1 MKKIMA
7 IILIGLVF
15 SISACKGKRSNP
27 AAEKESYEKTK
38 ETLEQKEKKNP
49 LLFLSVSSSD
59 KHNLIGQTVIK
70 GNVTNN
76 AKVCSY
82 KDVQLELS
90 FYSKTGTLLEKGNET
105 VYDEIAPG
113 KSADFK
119 IKNFAP
125 KGSDSVAIKILGA
138 KTR

>member
-1 MKKIMA
+1 MKKITGIISMA
-7 IILIGLVF
+7 IIVLISG
-15 SISACKGKRSNP
+15 CNNKRSNV
-27 AAEKESYEKTK
+27 AKEKESYEKAK
-38 ETLEQKEKKNP
+38 ETLEEKEKKNP
-49 LLFLSVSSSD
+49 LLFLSVNSRD
-59 KHNLIGQTVIK
+59 KHNLIGQTVIQ

-76 AKVCSY
+76 AKVSSY

-113 KSADFK
+113 KSANFK

-125 KGSDSVAIKILGA
+125 KGSDSIAIKVLGA
-138 KTR
+138 KTK

>member
-1 MKKIMA
+1 MKRITG
-7 IILIGLVF
+7 IIIVTTLLM
-15 SISACKGKRSNP
+15 SACNSKRSNI
-27 AAEKESYEKTK
+27 AKEKESYENAK
-38 ETLEQKEKKNP
+38 ETLEEKEKKNP
-49 LLFLSVSSSD
+49 LSFLLVNSRD
-59 KHNLIGQTVIK
+59 KHNLIGQTVIQ
-70 GNVTNN
+70 GNVTNI

-113 KSADFK
+113 KSASFK

-125 KGSDSVAIKILGA
+125 KGSDSVAIKVLGA
-138 KTR
+138 KTK